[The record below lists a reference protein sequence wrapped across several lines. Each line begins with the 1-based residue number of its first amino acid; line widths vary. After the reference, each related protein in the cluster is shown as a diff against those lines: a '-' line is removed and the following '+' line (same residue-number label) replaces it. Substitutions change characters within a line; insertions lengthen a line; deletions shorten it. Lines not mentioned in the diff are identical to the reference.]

1 MANTLSAAQAAAVGR
16 ESQKPV
22 HAVKIL
28 MVTDPFELWSAYCT
42 GVNMV
47 TLSGVDYTPRGLSVS
62 AVNITDPGS
71 ARATVTIDDLDG
83 VVATDWYTFRFSGA
97 TVTITEAIW
106 SDGAWV
112 VTRTLPWICDTAD
125 RRPDGTMVLSL
136 TGAGGLKQRAGLEL
150 GSRAAWHLA
159 PEPGTQIQISD
170 MAATIG

>member
-1 MANTLSAAQAAAVGR
+1 MANTLSAAQTTAVGR

-22 HAVKIL
+22 HAVKIDL
-28 MVTDPFELWSAYCT
+28 ATDLLYCT
-42 GVNMV
+42 GADSV
-47 TLSGVDYTPRGLSVS
+47 TLAAVAYQPRGLSVS
-62 AVNITDPGS
+62 AINITNPSS

-83 VVATDWYTFRFSGA
+83 VVATSWYANRFSGV
-97 TVTITEAIW
+97 TVTVTEAIY

-150 GSRAAWHLA
+150 GSRANWHLA
-159 PEPGTQIQISD
+159 PEPGTQIQVSD
-170 MAATIG
+170 MAATIR